1 MSNQCYQRPHNIA
14 IRPLNVHSMLSDA
27 TQYCNKRAKCSTNI
41 VTPHKFIA
49 IDRNLSPQCSQMPGI
64 IAIIK
69 SQ

>member
-1 MSNQCYQRPHNIA
+1 MSNQCYQRPHTIA
-14 IRPLNVHSMLSDA
+14 IRPLNVQSMLSDA

-49 IDRNLSPQCSQMPGI
+49 IDRNLSPQCSQMPET